1 MAPFLETASDVI
13 KKQLEAGYDFLLE
26 APLTRTVL
34 NIPAVKN
41 LTADDQVS
49 VCSGSSWNT
58 GKQAWWMTSA
68 PAITAQLDKHSELK
82 GRAKNPIRMIK
93 NVMLGFGET
102 LHNKEPERLR
112 SFLRSCDVRIRG
124 AGMYADEHMV
134 NLSSLLKRQRPENNI
149 YAVIEEDGDIPEGG
163 IEFDLPPELHKKCP
177 KALLSSIRRLH
188 FNSGHPPN
196 TELERIVRLSG
207 GSEIARAAV
216 IS

>member
-1 MAPFLETASDVI
+1 MC
-13 KKQLEAGYDFLLE
+13 
-26 APLTRTVL
+26 
-34 NIPAVKN
+34 
-41 LTADDQVS
+41 

-68 PAITAQLDKHSELK
+68 PAITAQLDKHKEMK
-82 GRAKNPIRMIK
+82 GRKNPIRMIK

-124 AGMYADEHMV
+124 AGMYADDLMV
-134 NLSSLLKRQRPENNI
+134 NLCNLLGKRSNET
-149 YAVIEEDGDIPEGG
+149 YAIVEEDGDIPEGG

-196 TELERIVRLSG
+196 AELERIVRLSG

-216 IS
+216 KCIRCSVCRKLQRRNRLSPEKSSPI